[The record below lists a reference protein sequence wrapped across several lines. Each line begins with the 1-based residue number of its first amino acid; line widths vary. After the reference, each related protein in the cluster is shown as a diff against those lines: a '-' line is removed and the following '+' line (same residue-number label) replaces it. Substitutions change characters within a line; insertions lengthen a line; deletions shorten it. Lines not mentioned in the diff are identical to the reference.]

1 MLKID
6 RSANGRIVFT
16 LSGRIE
22 GGEIEQLRQLLGSE
36 PPGEHLVLN
45 MRDLTLVNQEAVK
58 FLAGC
63 ESDGVTLENCPAYI
77 REWIDRARSDGNR
90 SRKR

>member
-22 GGEIEQLRQLLGSE
+22 AEDIKQLRQLLGSE
-36 PPGEHLVLN
+36 APGKQLALN
-45 MRDLTLVNQEAVK
+45 LRNVTLVNQDAVK
-58 FLAGC
+58 FLAKC
-63 ESDGVTLENCPAYI
+63 EADSVTLENCPAYI
-77 REWIDRARSDGNR
+77 REWIEQAKDSIKPA
-90 SRKR
+90 